1 MPTPR
6 LATPLALALLALSC
20 ASAPP
25 PAAPVPDAKPAPAK
39 EAAVSVDEN
48 AANKSDAASVKALA
62 PKVTAAV
69 LDKLSREGALAAA
82 PEAIKARVERGVTQV
97 AAAWRAEDGGP
108 EAFEELC
115 VRWFVADPK
124 ARDGLLD
131 RFASVFEQM
140 DGHLLEIGRA
150 LRSWNELEYG
160 PEQPIDAMFAA
171 FDVGAHVPEDLF
183 KSKIAF
189 VVLLNF
195 PLVPIDEMA
204 QKGRSWSRR
213 DWAAARLA
221 RRFAL
226 RPSGAALQAR
236 AEASAASEAYIAGY
250 NLWMHHVL
258 APGGK
263 RLFPKGMR
271 LITHWNLR
279 DQIRAE
285 YAEGDGL
292 ARQRVIRRA
301 MERIV
306 AQDIPKAV
314 IDDPRVDW
322 DPFDNTVRLA
332 PPEVTETPRPEQG
345 KRAAQPSASAERE
358 PDTRYAMLLGTF
370 RAARQLDRD
379 SPMAPTEIA
388 RRFQLDS
395 ELPEARVE
403 SLLRAVVSS
412 PLAARVGKLVEKRL
426 GRPLEPHDIWYAG
439 FMPRATFSE
448 EKLSEITRKK
458 YPTHEAYKKDMPRL
472 LEALGFSK
480 EKAKWLDARIAVD
493 PSRGAGHALEA
504 GRRTNLHPSWG
515 GGDFPHL
522 RTRVATGGMDYKG
535 YNIAVHEMGHS
546 VEQVF
551 SLYGVDST
559 LMQGVPGAAFTEAL
573 AFTFQHRDLELLGL
587 QKPDARSERLRVLDS
602 FWSTWEI
609 AGVAL
614 VDLGVWRFMYAHPE
628 ATPAELRE
636 ATVKIATELWDQFYA
651 PIVGGKGSPLLAIY
665 SHMISSFFYLPHYP
679 LGHIIA
685 FQLEEKLKGLG
696 TGAEF
701 ERMCTIGRV
710 LPDLW
715 MENAT
720 GKPVSAEPLLD
731 ATSRA
736 VAAEETGGR

>member
-1 MPTPR
+1 MPMPR
-6 LATPLALALLALSC
+6 LATSLALSLLALSC
-20 ASAPP
+20 ASASPP
-25 PAAPVPDAKPAPAK
+25 VPPVPDAKPAPSR
-39 EAAVSVDEN
+39 EAAMSATEN
-48 AANKSDAASVKALA
+48 AANTAPSASVKALV

-69 LDKLSREGALAAA
+69 IDKLAREGAQVS
-82 PEAIKARVERGVTQV
+82 EAVKARVERGVGQV
-97 AAAWRAEDGGP
+97 ANAWRAEDGGP

-115 VRWFVADPK
+115 VKWFVADPK
-124 ARDGLLD
+124 AREELLD
-131 RFASVFEQM
+131 RFAAAFEQM

-160 PEQPIDAMFAA
+160 PEQPVDAMFAA

-183 KSKIAF
+183 KSKLAF

-195 PLVPIDEMA
+195 PLVPLEEMA
-204 QKGRSWSRR
+204 QKGRGWSRR

-250 NLWMHHVL
+250 NLWMHHLL
-258 APGGK
+258 APGGQ

-285 YAEGDGL
+285 YAEKDGL
-292 ARQRVIRRA
+292 GRQRVIVRA

-306 AQDIPKAV
+306 AQEIPKAV

-322 DPFDNTVRLA
+322 DPFANTVRLA

-345 KRAAQPSASAERE
+345 KRAAQPAASTERE

-379 SPMAPTEIA
+379 SPMAPTEID

-403 SLLRAVVSS
+403 ALLRAVVSS
-412 PLAARVGKLVEKRL
+412 PHAARVGKLVERRL
-426 GRPLEPHDIWYAG
+426 GRKLEPHDIWYAG

-448 EKLSEITRKK
+448 DKLSEITRKR

-636 ATVKIATELWDQFYA
+636 ATVKIATELWDRHYA

-679 LGHIIA
+679 LGHLIA
-685 FQLEEKLKGLG
+685 FQLEEKLKGAA

-701 ERMCTIGRV
+701 ERMCTLGRV

-715 MENAT
+715 MEHAT
-720 GKPVSAEPLLD
+720 GKPVSADSLLE
-731 ATSRA
+731 ATARA
-736 VAAEETGGR
+736 VAEEEAGR